1 MKVGPWQEDR
11 SSGRIRLSIRVQWED
26 RARDDAT
33 IWFEWPEAL
42 ADQIT
47 ADANVALLAA
57 YPLAMS
63 TGERRL
69 ELAGSVPPR
78 LADGVRAAM
87 ALAAQRT
94 TTLRPIR
101 LDVIERGTAPRDTP
115 TRREAALCLSGGV
128 DALAALQ
135 DNLAT
140 LSPDHPARFRRG
152 LFAFGLNSFDFDDG
166 RPVAARI
173 EVYEAQAVRLE
184 AFASRVGISLV
195 RASTNLRSLYP
206 DFEAW
211 AAAVN
216 NTPLTA
222 IGHAMRTHLSGLAIA
237 STGVGIDT
245 GHQQHPFMDP
255 LFATHDFDVHPV
267 QQMVTRA
274 EKVRRLTAWPDAL
287 AVLRVCFLMDLSPG
301 RTLNCG
307 RCEKCV
313 RTMLELLAAGGDALA
328 RAPFPADD
336 VTVDQIDALPFTSR
350 HVVGFYEEIVDPLAA
365 LGRDDLVAAIQRG
378 LRRYEAAPARRPPRW
393 RDRWK
398 WRP

>member
-1 MKVGPWQEDR
+1 M
-11 SSGRIRLSIRVQWED
+11 
-26 RARDDAT
+26 
-33 IWFEWPEAL
+33 
-42 ADQIT
+42 
-47 ADANVALLAA
+47 
-57 YPLAMS
+57 
-63 TGERRL
+63 
-69 ELAGSVPPR
+69 
-78 LADGVRAAM
+78 
-87 ALAAQRT
+87 
-94 TTLRPIR
+94 
-101 LDVIERGTAPRDTP
+101 
-115 TRREAALCLSGGV
+115 
-128 DALAALQ
+128 Q

-307 RCEKCV
+307 LGSLRSAKRLRLCQVSCLRC
-313 RTMLELLAAGGDALA
+313 
-328 RAPFPADD
+328 
-336 VTVDQIDALPFTSR
+336 
-350 HVVGFYEEIVDPLAA
+350 
-365 LGRDDLVAAIQRG
+365 
-378 LRRYEAAPARRPPRW
+378 
-393 RDRWK
+393 
-398 WRP
+398 